1 MELLDQWAIVI
12 GQSTC
17 GFLSGSEQ
25 DGLYQMLCYNGPA
38 SAGWRMIVMFLVL
51 TGLGLIVWFNRER
64 GRR

>member
-17 GFLSGSEQ
+17 GFLS
-25 DGLYQMLCYNGPA
+25 GLYQMLCYNGPA

-51 TGLGLIVWFNRER
+51 TGLGLIVWFNRDR